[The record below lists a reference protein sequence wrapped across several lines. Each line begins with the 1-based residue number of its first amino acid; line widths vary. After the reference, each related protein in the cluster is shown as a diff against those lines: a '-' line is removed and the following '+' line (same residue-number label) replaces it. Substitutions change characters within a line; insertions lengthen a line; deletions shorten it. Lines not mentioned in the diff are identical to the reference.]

1 MMTRDLLI
9 AGAGGFARETVAAV
23 RAVNEREPTYRLLG
37 FLDDDPAKHGTQW
50 QGVTVLGGMSIV
62 DEHPDA
68 QVIVCV
74 GNPRNYGARA
84 QLVARLGLPDQRYA
98 TVVHPSVTVGEG
110 CLVGPG
116 SVLLAQS
123 VLTADVTI
131 GRHVAMMP
139 HNVLTH
145 DNVIEDFVIIAAAVL
160 LGGGVRLSTG
170 CYVGAGAMIREYLTI
185 GTGSL
190 VGMGSV
196 VLRDVPP
203 GEVWE
208 GTPARRLRAANL
220 PDGGLA
226 GVTTVTVGGT
236 A

>member
-1 MMTRDLLI
+1 MKTRDLLI

-23 RAVNEREPTYRLLG
+23 RALNERVPTYRLLG
-37 FLDDDPAKHGTQW
+37 FLDDDPAKQGTQW
-50 QGVTVLGGMSIV
+50 QGVHVLGGMSMV
-62 DEHPDA
+62 DEYPDA

-74 GNPRNYGARA
+74 GNPRNYAARA
-84 QLVARLGLPDQRYA
+84 QLVDRLGLPEHRYA

-110 CLVGPG
+110 CVVGPG

-139 HNVLTH
+139 HTVLTH
-145 DNVIEDFVIIAAAVL
+145 DNVIEDFVIVAAAVL
-160 LGGGVRLSTG
+160 LGGGVRLRTG
-170 CYVGAGAMIREYLTI
+170 CYVGAGAMIREFLTI

-208 GTPARRLRAANL
+208 GTPARRLRAASTQ
-220 PDGGLA
+220 DGRLA
-226 GVTTVTVGGT
+226 DATSAVSG
-236 A
+236 